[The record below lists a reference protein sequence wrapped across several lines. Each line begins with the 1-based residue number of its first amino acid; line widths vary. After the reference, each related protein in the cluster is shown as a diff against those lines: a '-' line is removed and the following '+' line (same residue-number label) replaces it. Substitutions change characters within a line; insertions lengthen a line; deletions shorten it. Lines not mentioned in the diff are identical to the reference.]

1 MAHAQNGVIKTA
13 EGISTVDFNDQLAWK
28 RVSYTA
34 LISIILGFP
43 GVVQYSLGLPWW
55 SYPGLFLLFLV
66 PLFGIFLVVY
76 NRLCVWEL
84 GTEGSCVNQYIT
96 FHDKS
101 LEKTYGKRKIPLFVL
116 YEAYADGR
124 IDFKMDPLQALEHR
138 KHFATFELSFYHLKF
153 FVFNFVPELL
163 SHTKNQDC
171 KQVRDHYDRGND
183 FYEAFLGP
191 LMIYTSGIVYDK
203 SESLEE
209 MQKNKLALVCEKVQM
224 KEGDRHL
231 DIGCGWGT
239 LVNYAAENCG
249 ATSTGVT
256 LARNQVE
263 WGERVSQLKGVTPR
277 TKFLCIDYRDIPT
290 GKYDKVTC
298 LEMAEHVGVRHFQAF
313 LRQVSD
319 LLEDD
324 GVFFLQIA
332 GLRRAWQWEDFVWG
346 IFMAKYIFP
355 GADASCP
362 LGWFV
367 TQLEQAGFEV
377 QGTEKIGIHYSY
389 TIQRWYENWMRPD
402 NQEKMKQKYGRISRI
417 WDIFLSWST
426 IIARQGNS
434 TCTQIVCH
442 KNLNNYNRSRF
453 FKLKN
458 K

>member
-1 MAHAQNGVIKTA
+1 MAHAQNGDIKTI
-13 EGISTVDFNDQLAWK
+13 ERNLPDFSDQLAWK
-28 RVSYTA
+28 RVSYGA
-34 LISIILGFP
+34 LLSIIVGVP
-43 GVVQYSLGLPWW
+43 GVVVGALGLPWW
-55 SYPGLFLLFLV
+55 SYPLCFMVLLMPVFGAFLM
-66 PLFGIFLVVY
+66 VY

-84 GTEGSCVNQYIT
+84 GTEGSRVGQYLT
-96 FHDKS
+96 FHDEA
-101 LEKTYGKRKIPLFVL
+101 LAKTYSNRKIPMHVL
-116 YEAYADGR
+116 YEAYGDGK
-124 IDFKMDPLQALEHR
+124 IDFKMDPLQAMEHR
-138 KHFATFELSFYHLKF
+138 KEFATFELSFYHLKF
-153 FVFNFVPELL
+153 FLFNFLPELL
-163 SHTKNQDC
+163 SHSKAQDC
-171 KQVRDHYDRGND
+171 EQVRDHYDRGND

-191 LMIYTSGIVYDK
+191 LMIYTSGIVLDP
-203 SESLEE
+203 SETLEE
-209 MQKNKLALVCEKVQM
+209 LQRNKLGIVCDKVQM
-224 KEGDRHL
+224 KAGDRHL

-249 ATSTGVT
+249 SNSTGVT
-256 LARNQVE
+256 ISRNQIE
-263 WGERVSQLKGVTPR
+263 WANRVAQLKGVSSR
-277 TKFLCIDYRDIPT
+277 VNFLCLDYRDIPYT
-290 GKYDKVTC
+290 KYDKITC
-298 LEMAEHVGVRHFQAF
+298 LEMAEHVGIRHFQTF

-332 GLRRAWQWEDFVWG
+332 GLRRAWQWEDFIWG

-362 LGWFV
+362 LGWFT

-377 QGTEKIGIHYSY
+377 QATEKVGIHYSH
-389 TIQRWYENWMRPD
+389 TIHRWYQNWIAPA
-402 NQEKMKQKYGRISRI
+402 NQKRMFDKYGRIVRI
-417 WDIFLSWST
+417 WNIFLSWST

>member
-1 MAHAQNGVIKTA
+1 MAHAQNGDVKTI
-13 EGISTVDFNDQLAWK
+13 ERNTVDFSDQLAWK
-28 RVSYTA
+28 RISYVA
-34 LISIILGFP
+34 LLSIIFGVP
-43 GVVQYSLGLPWW
+43 GVVVHILALPWW
-55 SYPGLFLLFLV
+55 IYPFVAVLLLL
-66 PLFGIFLVVY
+66 PLFGAFLVIY

-84 GTEGSCVNQYIT
+84 GTEGSRVSQYIS
-96 FHDKS
+96 FNDEA
-101 LEKTYGKRKIPLFVL
+101 LAKTYANRKIPMHVL
-116 YEAYADGR
+116 YEAYGDGK

-138 KHFATFELSFYHLKF
+138 RDFATFELSMYHLKF
-153 FVFNFVPELL
+153 FLFSFVPELL
-163 SHTKNQDC
+163 SHSKAQDLN
-171 KQVRDHYDRGND
+171 QVRDHYDRGND

-191 LMIYTSGIVYDK
+191 MMIYTSGIVYDQG
-203 SESLEE
+203 ETLEE
-209 MQKNKLALVCEKVQM
+209 MQRNKLGVVCDKIQL
-224 KEGDRHL
+224 KAGDKHL

-249 ATSTGVT
+249 SHSTGVT
-256 LARNQVE
+256 IARNQIE
-263 WGERVSQLKGVTPR
+263 WANRVAQLKGVSSR
-277 TKFLCIDYRDIPT
+277 VNFLCLDYRDIPET
-290 GKYDKVTC
+290 KYDKITC
-298 LEMAEHVGVRHFQAF
+298 LEMAEHVGIRHFQSF
-313 LRQVSD
+313 LCQVSD
-319 LLEDD
+319 MLEDD

-362 LGWFV
+362 LGWFT

-377 QGTEKIGIHYSY
+377 QSSEKVGIHYSY
-389 TIQRWYENWMRPD
+389 TIHRWYQNWMRPE
-402 NQEKMKQKYGRISRI
+402 NQKRMFDKYGRIVRI
-417 WDIFLSWST
+417 WNVFLSWST